1 MHYLA
6 WYIWSKTFRSKPRT
20 WKRQFINSYSLCI
33 QFLPTTTV
41 HLSKKGAR
49 YRSLKHTTA
58 IICPPGASVRPKHW
72 LETSDRCMHIQEP
85 IVREKTL
92 GHQRRKQLII
102 YFYICWFFWLWKICM
117 HGNFFKVVSVTDP
130 AACRIILKKK
140 KNIKNLQVIQCPRR
154 RKFWKTNRVQ
164 SMVYSAELLI

>member
-1 MHYLA
+1 MYYLA
-6 WYIWSKTFRSKPRT
+6 WYIWSKTFRSKPWT
-20 WKRQFINSYSLCI
+20 WKRQRSSILTAYADNFYL
-33 QFLPTTTV
+33 QLL

-72 LETSDRCMHIQEP
+72 LETSDSCMHIQEP
-85 IVREKTL
+85 IIREKTL

-117 HGNFFKVVSVTDP
+117 HGNFFKVVSVVDP
-130 AACRIILKKK
+130 TTCIIILKK
-140 KNIKNLQVIQCPRR
+140 
-154 RKFWKTNRVQ
+154 
-164 SMVYSAELLI
+164 